1 MLVSVPH
8 LSLKPSLLIAALST
22 AAFLAGCAS
31 TPPPPPTFNPADS
44 AATQAATFVGANK
57 PAKNM
62 QKVKKVALTACN
74 VMFADKSSASAST
87 GAGLFGDPSSG
98 STRRVDER
106 VIVVYSMTGLDES
119 VMQKMTDDI
128 CNDAEKRMASSGL
141 EVVPRTELA
150 KNENYQKMLEAG
162 RKSPYE
168 FKIGQNTYKV
178 FSASGSSIF
187 DERYIGT
194 VSGLGQAF
202 KSAGGGSGIQ
212 LETRM
217 MNELGI
223 DSVQMNMLVDFAQV
237 QSDGHAGLA
246 NKNRA
251 KVEGKVQLAV
261 SGDIKVQPVSEL
273 KCWKALG
280 GRTDCMM
287 KNNASPVF
295 FTKTPVL
302 AEEQFYKQVRDAT
315 TTGDKVASGVTK
327 GLAMLSAM
335 GGVSSSSTSVT
346 RYEVDVEPTQFAKI
360 GRKYMDGF
368 MDMLFISASNAR
380 SGGK

>member
-1 MLVSVPH
+1 MHVRM
-8 LSLKPSLLIAALST
+8 KQSLLAASMST
-22 AAFLAGCAS
+22 VVMLAGCAT
-31 TPPPPPTFNPADS
+31 TPPPPPTYNPAD
-44 AATQAATFVGANK
+44 AAASQAATFVGSNK

-87 GAGLFGDPSSG
+87 GPGLFGDPASSD
-98 STRRVDER
+98 TRRVDEK
-106 VIVVYSMTGLDES
+106 VIVVYNMTGLDDA

-128 CNDAEKRMASSGL
+128 CADAEKRMAASGL
-141 EVVPRTELA
+141 QVVPRSELA
-150 KNENYQKMLEAG
+150 SNENYQKMLEAG

-168 FKIGQNTYKV
+168 FKVGQSTYKV

-187 DERYIGT
+187 DPRYIGT
-194 VSGLGQAF
+194 MSGLGQAF
-202 KSAGGGSGIQ
+202 KQAKGGSAAQ

-217 MNELGI
+217 MNEMGV
-223 DSVQMNMLVDFAQV
+223 DSVQMNMLVDFAQL
-237 QSDGHAGLA
+237 QSDGQARGFQLA
-246 NKNRA
+246 NKDSA
-251 KVEGKVQLAV
+251 KVSGKVQLAV
-261 SGDIKVQPVSEL
+261 SGDIKVQPASEL

-295 FTKTPVL
+295 FTKIPVL
-302 AEEQFYKQVRDAT
+302 ASEQFYQQIVDAT
-315 TTGDKVASGVTK
+315 TTADKATAGITK

-335 GGVSSSSTSVT
+335 GGVSSSSTSIT
-346 RYEVDVEPTQFAKI
+346 RYNVEVVPEQFAQI

-368 MDMLFISASNAR
+368 MDMLFISANQA
-380 SGGK
+380 KQAK

>member
-1 MLVSVPH
+1 MSVRM
-8 LSLKPSLLIAALST
+8 KTSLLVASMAVI
-22 AAFLAGCAS
+22 AGCAS
-31 TPPPPPTFNPADS
+31 TPPPPPSYNPADS

-57 PAKNM
+57 SAKNM

-87 GAGLFGDPSSG
+87 GAGLFGDPASG
-98 STRRVDER
+98 DTRRVDER
-106 VIVVYSMTGLDES
+106 VVVVYTMVGLDDA

-128 CNDAEKRMASSGL
+128 CNDAEKRMADSGL
-141 EVVPRTELA
+141 EVVPRSELA

-178 FSASGSSIF
+178 FSASGASIF
-187 DERYIGT
+187 DPRYIGT
-194 VSGLGQAF
+194 MSGLGQAF
-202 KSAGGGSGIQ
+202 KQAKGGSAAQ

-217 MNELGI
+217 MNEMGV
-223 DSVQMNMLVDFAQV
+223 DSVQMNMLVDFAELA
-237 QSDGHAGLA
+237 SDGNAKGFQLA
-246 NKNRA
+246 NKDSA
-251 KVEGKVQLAV
+251 KVTSKVQLAV
-261 SGDIKVQPVSEL
+261 SGDIRVQPASEL

-295 FTKTPVL
+295 FTKIPVR
-302 AEEQFYKQVRDAT
+302 ADESFYKQIRNAT

-327 GLAMLSAM
+327 GLAVLSAM
-335 GGVSSSSTSVT
+335 GGVSSSSTSIT
-346 RYEVDVEPTQFAKI
+346 RYEVDVEPAQFAQV

-368 MDMLFISASNAR
+368 MDMLFLTANNAR
-380 SGGK
+380 STGK

>member
-1 MLVSVPH
+1 MHVRM
-8 LSLKPSLLIAALST
+8 KPSLLVASLSAAAL
-22 AAFLAGCAS
+22 LAGCVA
-31 TPPPPPTFNPADS
+31 TPPPPPTYNPADA
-44 AATQAATFVGANK
+44 AATQAATFVGSNK

-87 GAGLFGDPSSG
+87 GAGLFGDRESS
-98 STRRVDER
+98 STRRVDEK
-106 VIVVYSMTGLDES
+106 IVVVYTMTGLDES

-128 CNDAEKRMASSGL
+128 CNDAEKRMAASGL
-141 EVVPRTELA
+141 EVVPRSELA

-168 FKIGQNTYKV
+168 FKVGQSTYKV

-187 DERYIGT
+187 DPRYIGT

-202 KSAGGGSGIQ
+202 KQAGGGSAAQ

-217 MNELGI
+217 MNEMGV
-223 DSVQMNMLVDFAQV
+223 DSVQMNMLVDFAQIK
-237 QSDGHAGLA
+237 SDGQAKGFQLA
-246 NKNRA
+246 DKDSA

-261 SGDIKVQPVSEL
+261 SGDIKVQPASEL

-295 FTKTPVL
+295 FTKIPVL
-302 AEEQFYKQVRDAT
+302 AEEQFYKQVRNST
-315 TTGDKVASGVTK
+315 TTGDKVASGLTK
-327 GLAMLSAM
+327 GLAMMSAL
-335 GGVSSSSTSVT
+335 GGVSSSSTSIT
-346 RYEVDVEPTQFAKI
+346 RYDVEVEPAQFTRI

-368 MDMLFISASNAR
+368 MDMLFISANSAR
-380 SGGK
+380 TATK

>member
-1 MLVSVPH
+1 MHVRI
-8 LSLKPSLLIAALST
+8 KPSLLIAALST
-22 AAFLAGCAS
+22 TAFLAGCAS

-44 AATQAATFVGANK
+44 AASQATTFVGANK

-87 GAGLFGDPSSG
+87 GAGLFGDPSAG
-98 STRRVDER
+98 STRRVDEK
-106 VIVVYSMTGLDES
+106 VVVVYSMTGLDES

-128 CNDAEKRMASSGL
+128 CNDAEKRMAASGL
-141 EVVPRTELA
+141 EVLPRTELM
-150 KNENYQKMLEAG
+150 KNENYQKLLEAG

-187 DERYIGT
+187 DDRYIGT

-202 KSAGGGSGIQ
+202 KSVGGGSGIQ

-217 MNELGI
+217 MNDLQI
-223 DSVQMNMLVDFAQV
+223 DSVQMNMLVDFAQI
-237 QSDGHAGLA
+237 QSDGHAGGLA

-261 SGDIKVQPVSEL
+261 SGDIKVQPLSEL

-302 AEEQFYKQVRDAT
+302 AEESFYKQVRDAT
-315 TTGDKVASGVTK
+315 TTGDRLASGVTK
-327 GLAMLSAM
+327 GLAVLSAM
-335 GGVSSSSTSVT
+335 GGVSSSSTTIT
-346 RYEVDVEPTQFAKI
+346 RYEVDVEPTQFAQV

-368 MDMLFISASNAR
+368 MDMLFISANNAR
-380 SGGK
+380 TGK